1 MEAEHAGRVSN
12 PTRFDT
18 KIAVL
23 LSGDLAPWQ
32 RLNATAFLVSA
43 IAGARPELLGE
54 PYRDGDGAG
63 YLPMFGQPVMI
74 FEAPGEVLTAARD
87 RAAARGLRFA
97 IFTREL
103 FATGNDADNRAAV
116 AGVPTAKLDLVGLA
130 VHAPRNVADRI
141 VKGAHLHP

>member
-1 MEAEHAGRVSN
+1 VSD

-18 KIAVL
+18 KISVL
-23 LSGDLAPWQ
+23 LSDDLAPWQ
-32 RLNATAFLVSA
+32 RLNVTAFLISA

-54 PYRDGDGAG
+54 AYRDGDGAE

-74 FEAPGEVLTAARD
+74 FEAPAGVLAGARE
-87 RAAARGLRFA
+87 RAASRGLRFA

-116 AGVPTAKLDLVGLA
+116 GAVATEKLDLVGLA
-130 VHAPRNVADRI
+130 VHAPRNIADRI